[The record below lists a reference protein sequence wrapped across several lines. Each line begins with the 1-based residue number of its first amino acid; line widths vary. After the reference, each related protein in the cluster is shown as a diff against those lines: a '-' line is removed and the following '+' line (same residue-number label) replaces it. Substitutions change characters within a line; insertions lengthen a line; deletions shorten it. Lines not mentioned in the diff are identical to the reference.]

1 MIKGVTLGFL
11 CYASYAISDA
21 FVKLIG
27 EGLDSNEI
35 LFLGAALMLTAVPF
49 LKGRDDHWRDLVKS
63 KKPALWLLRA
73 MAGAISSLASV
84 MAFKALSMAEAFSL
98 IFLMPIF
105 VTILSVIFLHEQV
118 GWRRWSAVVVGFIGV
133 LVVLRPGFRRLGQGH
148 ADAFVCALVS
158 AISVIALRMA
168 GSDEKRISLY
178 GAGVIGP
185 LVIGGIMMLPTF
197 KWPSMVQ
204 WVFLLG
210 YGLLAGLGAIILMFA
225 SRIAPASI
233 IAPTQYSQML
243 WALVLGYILFHDSV
257 DWPMGVGILLI
268 LGAGLFTL
276 LRENQVSNWWKRI
289 KWL

>member
-1 MIKGVTLGFL
+1 MIKGVILGFV
-11 CYASYAISDA
+11 CYASYAISDS

-35 LFLGAALMLTAVPF
+35 LCLGAALMLTAVPF
-49 LKGRDDHWRDLVKS
+49 LKGRDDHWGDLIRA
-63 KKPALWLLRA
+63 KKPGLWLLRA
-73 MAGAISSLASV
+73 MAGAISSLSSV
-84 MAFKALSMAEAFSL
+84 MAFKALPMAEAFSL

-105 VTILSVIFLHEQV
+105 VTILSVIFLHEHV

-133 LVVLRPGFRRLGQGH
+133 LVVLRPGFRQLSKGH

-158 AISVIALRMA
+158 AISVIALRLA
-168 GSDEKRISLY
+168 GNDEKRINLY

-185 LVIGGIMMLPTF
+185 LVIGAILMLPAF
-197 KWPSMVQ
+197 KWPSMLQ

-225 SRIAPASI
+225 SRLVPVSI
-233 IAPTQYSQML
+233 VAPTQYSQML
-243 WALVLGYILFHDSV
+243 WAVVLGYVLFHDKV
-257 DWPMGVGILLI
+257 DWPMGVGIGLI
-268 LGAGLFTL
+268 LSAGLFTL
-276 LRENQVSNWWKRI
+276 LRENQVSNWWKRV